1 METFRA
7 CRETF
12 LGAFAG
18 RNSRAR
24 DNFATTGGEETPRD
38 GKCQFTPASPEI
50 FPPPP
55 SRPIIGVAG
64 PFQVAAA
71 VAQDYEV
78 SDIQCSGAGSAADLL
93 TAKIKR
99 PVGFRGAPL
108 FADDRSAN
116 PLADIHCQIRPDPND
131 PQEDNY
137 FLKVTDFS
145 RCGIL
150 KRNVSHPAI
159 ERVTRNAIL
168 QGGGPCPSG

>member
-1 METFRA
+1 MTVVLFQIA
-7 CRETF
+7 
-12 LGAFAG
+12 
-18 RNSRAR
+18 
-24 DNFATTGGEETPRD
+24 AT
-38 GKCQFTPASPEI
+38 
-50 FPPPP
+50 
-55 SRPIIGVAG
+55 
-64 PFQVAAA
+64 

-99 PVGFRGAPL
+99 PVSFRGAPL

-116 PLADIHCQIRPDPND
+116 PLTDIHCQIRPDPND

-150 KRNVSHPAI
+150 KRNVSHRDRNFPFPPLLRFSPRSASCKKKDRLI
-159 ERVTRNAIL
+159 HNRFRATTRYIINCNYYLLDDRMIVKL
-168 QGGGPCPSG
+168 IRDTRCL